1 MYMYIGQGTVLETE
15 NVIGIFDLDITSQS
29 HITRAF
35 LSYAEKKGAVV
46 NASEDIPRSFL
57 LSCESG
63 SEKVYL
69 CQPSTATL
77 LRRAENGI

>member
-1 MYMYIGQGTVLETE
+1 MYMYVGQGTVLRSED
-15 NVIGIFDLDITSQS
+15 VIGIFDLDITSQP

-35 LSYAEKKGAVV
+35 LNAAEKNGAVV
-46 NASEDIPRSFL
+46 SASEDIPRSFL
-57 LSCESG
+57 LCCEEG

-69 CQPSTATL
+69 CQPSTGTL

>member
-1 MYMYIGQGTVLETE
+1 MYMYVGRGTVLRLED
-15 NVIGIFDLDITSQS
+15 VIGIFDLDITSQS

-35 LSYAEKKGAVV
+35 LNAAEKKGAVV
-46 NASEDIPRSFL
+46 SASEDIPRSFL
-57 LSCESG
+57 LCCEEG

-69 CQPSTATL
+69 CQPSTGTL

>member
-1 MYMYIGQGTVLETE
+1 MYMYIGQGTVLMTE
-15 NVIGIFDLDITSQS
+15 DVIGIFDLDITSQS

-35 LSYAEKKGAVV
+35 LNAAEKRGEVV
-46 NASEDIPRSFL
+46 NASEDIPKSFL
-57 LSCESG
+57 LCCAEG

-69 CQPSTATL
+69 CQPSTGTL

>member
-1 MYMYIGQGTVLETE
+1 MYVGQGTVLRSED
-15 NVIGIFDLDITSQS
+15 VIGIFDLDITSQS

-35 LSYAEKKGAVV
+35 LNAAEKKGAVV
-46 NASEDIPRSFL
+46 SASEDIPRSFL
-57 LSCESG
+57 LCCEEG

-69 CQPSTATL
+69 CQPSTGTL

>member
-1 MYMYIGQGTVLETE
+1 MYMYVGQGTVLRSED
-15 NVIGIFDLDITSQS
+15 VIGIFDLDITSQS

-35 LSYAEKKGAVV
+35 LNAAEKNGAVV
-46 NASEDIPRSFL
+46 SASEDIPRSFL
-57 LSCESG
+57 LCCEEG

-69 CQPSTATL
+69 CQPSTGTL

>member
-69 CQPSTATL
+69 CQPSTVTL